1 MPRGEAEPWR
11 SLARAT
17 ECLVHPPSPQAG
29 WNLGEPLGV
38 SGRSVWAMD
47 VGEGDVVGAE
57 SFVCLSGG
65 VGDLDEW
72 QDNIWI

>member
-17 ECLVHPPSPQAG
+17 ECLVHPPSPQAEP

-38 SGRSVWAMD
+38 SGWSVWELD
-47 VGEGDVVGAE
+47 VGEGELELRV
-57 SFVCLSGG
+57 
-65 VGDLDEW
+65 
-72 QDNIWI
+72 

>member
-1 MPRGEAEPWR
+1 MPRGEAETWR

-17 ECLVHPPSPQAG
+17 ECLVHPSSPQAG
-29 WNLGEPLGV
+29 VEPG
-38 SGRSVWAMD
+38 GTPWEFPPRSVWAMD
-47 VGEGDVVGAE
+47 VGEGDAVGAE

-72 QDNIWI
+72 QDI